1 MNKKKRRRCQQ
12 ASALLTVLEGEIRK
26 ITAEEL
32 KRRLEQERLAL
43 RGMRASR
50 CGNHVCGDP
59 LKVALPC
66 ESGYNISREQE
77 NRVSSGR
84 CLVGTFSM
92 PDGRSSC
99 RRTLDGVSTEAL

>member
-1 MNKKKRRRCQQ
+1 M
-12 ASALLTVLEGEIRK
+12 TVLEGEIRK